1 MGWRATPGGTGPEAA
16 TVTLGT
22 GALLARCERSLLAVG
37 ATPEQAAVLARATV
51 EAEEHR
57 RPALGVAHLLDYL
70 DGFRS
75 GRISGDTVPV
85 VSMRSDAILAV
96 DCAGG
101 VAQQGFEAV
110 LPRLTR
116 ATHEHGIAVA
126 CLSRSFTVGELGF
139 YVRQLVEHG
148 LSALA
153 CANSPA
159 LLSAFDSRGPLL
171 GTNPLAF
178 GVPLP
183 DGASL
188 VVDQA
193 SSATA
198 WVTVR
203 QAAET
208 GAELPPGVAVDGTG
222 APTTSAAA
230 ALAGALLPFGGYK
243 GANIALLVELLAVLA
258 GGSFSCAAAPFDRG
272 SASPSIGLLVV
283 AIEAGRFRPGFE
295 EALRDQLRHWSAEH
309 GAAGLATA
317 PPSSTATREVAVAA
331 DVLARL
337 P

>member
-1 MGWRATPGGTGPEAA
+1 MTTGSTGPEAA
-16 TVTLGT
+16 AVTIGT
-22 GALLARCERSLLAVG
+22 SALRARCERSLLAVG
-37 ATPEQAAVLARATV
+37 AAPEQAAVLARATV
-51 EAEEHR
+51 EAEVHG

-75 GRISGDTVPV
+75 GRISGVTVPV
-85 VSMRSDAILAV
+85 VTMRSDTIAAV

-101 VAQQGFEAV
+101 VAQHGFEAV

-116 ATHEHGIAVA
+116 AAHERGMAVA
-126 CLSRSFTVGELGF
+126 CLYRSFTVGEVGF
-139 YVRQLVEHG
+139 YVRQLVEQG

-159 LLSAFDSRGPLL
+159 LLAAFGSRGPLL
-171 GTNPLAF
+171 GTNPMAF

-183 DGASL
+183 DGDSL

-193 SSATA
+193 ASATA
-198 WVTVR
+198 WVAVR
-203 QAAET
+203 RAAET
-208 GAELPPGVAVDGTG
+208 GTELPPGAAVDGTG

-272 SASPSIGLLVV
+272 SESPSVGLFVV
-283 AIEAGRFRPGFE
+283 ALEAGRFRPGFE
-295 EALRDQLRHWSAEH
+295 EAVRDQVRHWSAEH
-309 GAAGLATA
+309 GATGPATA
-317 PPSSTATREVAVAA
+317 RTGSTAGREVAVAA

-337 P
+337 T